1 MKARKLLMVL
11 AVVGSLILAGC
22 APTGPTQDVPT
33 AAPTNS
39 LNKDPQNTTYLLD
52 GQAITLVNG
61 VAEVEAAPGSA
72 SKQVIRYFG
81 NAVDIDLNGDGAMDQ
96 AFLLVQ
102 DSGGSGTFYFVVAAL
117 NTPDGYVGTNAIF
130 IGDRIAPQN
139 TVVDPNSLTEFIVN
153 YADRKADE
161 PMSAQPSQGVSKWF
175 KLEGDVLVEV
185 VSPTQ
190 TR

>member
-33 AAPTNS
+33 AALTNS

-72 SKQVIRYFG
+72 SKQVIRCFG

-139 TVVDPNSLTEFIVN
+139 TVVDPNNLTQFIVN

>member
-1 MKARKLLMVL
+1 MKARKLLIVL

-22 APTGPTQDVPT
+22 ALTGPTQDVPT
-33 AAPTNS
+33 ASPTNS
-39 LNKDPQNTTYLLD
+39 LNKDPQNATYLLD

-72 SKQVIRYFG
+72 SKQVVRYFG

-102 DSGGSGTFYFVVAAL
+102 DSGGSGNFYFAVAAL
-117 NTPDGYVGTNAIF
+117 NMPDGYVGTNAIF

-139 TVVDPNSLTEFIVN
+139 TVVDPNNPMQFIVN

-161 PMSAQPSQGVSKWF
+161 PMSAQPSQGVSKSF

-185 VSPTQ
+185 VSP
-190 TR
+190 